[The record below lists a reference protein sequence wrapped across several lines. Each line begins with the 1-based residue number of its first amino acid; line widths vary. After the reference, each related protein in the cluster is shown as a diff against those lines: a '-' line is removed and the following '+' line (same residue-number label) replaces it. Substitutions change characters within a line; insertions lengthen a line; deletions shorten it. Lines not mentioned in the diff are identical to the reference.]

1 MSIKEID
8 TIFNRGLEMM
18 NKGNFKEAEVL
29 FEKAKKMTMS
39 MSRK

>member
-8 TIFNRGLEMM
+8 TVFNRGLEMM

-29 FEKAKKMTMS
+29 FERAKKMTVT